1 MEVNNVQTCEITK
14 NFVIQPQNVVT
25 PQSAIF
31 RHVSPETPKDPQLCS
46 LRAVSSLI
54 SHSPYTSIGGIA
66 YFYLGR
72 PSFISG
78 TLAGGLL

>member
-31 RHVSPETPKDPQLCS
+31 RHVSPETPKDPLFIEGSVQ
-46 LRAVSSLI
+46 
-54 SHSPYTSIGGIA
+54 SHLTLSFHVGGIA

-78 TLAGGLL
+78 TLAGDPL